1 MDAIAKRPCDP
12 RMTIE
17 RCELLYDRV
26 IVLGAAHK
34 SNASPNVPI
43 SSQLILDL
51 FVPRSVERACLDR
64 RMARNQSS
72 SSGVYLYSNTMEI
85 CKQDFSY
92 GKIIH
97 RVDESLQRIS
107 PRVTRDE
114 S

>member
-26 IVLGAAHK
+26 IVLGAARK

-51 FVPRSVERACLDR
+51 FVPRSIERACLDR

-72 SSGVYLYSNTMEI
+72 SSGVSLYSNTMEI